1 MADGLRKMNFSP
13 AIMITQVGCS
23 SERGGFSFSFLRCLV
38 VTDAFVLLIRWAQAM
53 WIVSLVS
60 NLTGGTSQDDFAR
73 MTRYGEM
80 CDEEGCLTPEQ
91 VGVILSVACLTCSG
105 KF

>member
-13 AIMITQVGCS
+13 AIMIT
-23 SERGGFSFSFLRCLV
+23 
-38 VTDAFVLLIRWAQAM
+38 
-53 WIVSLVS
+53 
-60 NLTGGTSQDDFAR
+60 QDDFAR